1 MNNTSEYID
10 AMPLTDIEKAALPA
24 SDIRAVHTALDG
36 EHRHFS
42 RDDDTPLGS
51 VKARLEQA
59 WPDSLA
65 EGQLIKD
72 DEGRDQLQA
81 MPKATRSSMFPDPW
95 RTNPVGRFWDRLRGR
110 DVTPRYLSRLTKE
123 QQASEQKWRT
133 VGTIRRYILL
143 LLTLAQTVVATWYMK
158 TILPYQGWALI
169 NPADMIGQDIWVSFM
184 QLLPYILQSGILLL
198 FAVLFCWVSA
208 GFWTALMGFLQL
220 LMGRDKYSIS
230 ASTVGD
236 EPLNPE
242 HRTALIMPICNE
254 DVDRVFAGLRA
265 TWESVKATGNAAHFD
280 VYILSDSYNPDI
292 CVAEQKAWM
301 ELIAEVQGEGQIFY
315 RRRRRRV
322 KRKSGNIDDFC
333 RRWGN
338 QYSYMVVLDA
348 DSVMSGDCL
357 SGLVRLMEAN
367 PNAGIIQSS
376 PKASGMDTLYAR
388 CQQFATRVYGPLFTA
403 GLHFW
408 QLGES
413 HYWGH
418 NAIIR
423 VKPFIEHCA
432 PRRCRVKGRL
442 PGPFCRMTLWKPR

>member
-158 TILPYQGWALI
+158 TILPYQGWALM
-169 NPADMIGQDIWVSFM
+169 NPLMILVKI
-184 QLLPYILQSGILLL
+184 I
-198 FAVLFCWVSA
+198 
-208 GFWTALMGFLQL
+208 
-220 LMGRDKYSIS
+220 K
-230 ASTVGD
+230 
-236 EPLNPE
+236 
-242 HRTALIMPICNE
+242 
-254 DVDRVFAGLRA
+254 LR
-265 TWESVKATGNAAHFD
+265 WIH
-280 VYILSDSYNPDI
+280 ILSYDQMVSRKINNQTTR
-292 CVAEQKAWM
+292 CANS
-301 ELIAEVQGEGQIFY
+301 IFY
-315 RRRRRRV
+315 
-322 KRKSGNIDDFC
+322 
-333 RRWGN
+333 
-338 QYSYMVVLDA
+338 
-348 DSVMSGDCL
+348 
-357 SGLVRLMEAN
+357 
-367 PNAGIIQSS
+367 
-376 PKASGMDTLYAR
+376 T
-388 CQQFATRVYGPLFTA
+388 TLFTN
-403 GLHFW
+403 
-408 QLGES
+408 S
-413 HYWGH
+413 
-418 NAIIR
+418 
-423 VKPFIEHCA
+423 A
-432 PRRCRVKGRL
+432 PNY
-442 PGPFCRMTLWKPR
+442 T